1 MNYLRRTNNM
11 RAKTKLIHAGI
22 VGDEATGAVST
33 PIYQVSTYKQEAVGK
48 FKGYE
53 YSRTG
58 NPTRHALEV
67 LISDLEGGVAGFA
80 FASGMA
86 ATSSIMMLFSKG
98 DHVILTDDVYGG
110 TYRVMTKVL
119 NRFGIEATFV
129 DTSDLTNVEAAILEN
144 TKAIFLETPTNPLLK
159 ITDIQEIAK
168 LAKEKGLLT
177 IVDNTFITPYF
188 QQPIALGADIVVH
201 SATKYL
207 GGHSDVVAGLVVV
220 NSEQLATDLHF
231 VQNSVGAVLGPQ
243 DSWLLMRGIKTLGLR
258 MEEHNLNAQRIAEFL
273 NNHEAIGKV
282 YYPGLVNH
290 PGHELMKK
298 QTTGFGGMISFD
310 VGSEEKADVLL
321 SKLRYFTLAESLG
334 AVESLIS
341 VPARMTHASIPR
353 ERRLELGIT
362 DGLVRISV
370 GIEDVEDL
378 LEDLVQ
384 GLE

>member
-1 MNYLRRTNNM
+1 M

-22 VGDEATGAVST
+22 VGDETTGAVST

-67 LISDLEGGVAGFA
+67 LISELEGGVAGFA

-86 ATSSIMMLFSKG
+86 ATSSVMMLFGKG

-110 TYRVMTKVL
+110 TFRVISKVL
-119 NRFGIEATFV
+119 NRFVIEATFV
-129 DTSDLTNVEAAILEN
+129 DTGDISNVEAAIKEN

-159 ITDIQEIAK
+159 VTDIEGIAK
-168 LAKEKGLLT
+168 LGKEKGLLT
-177 IVDNTFITPYF
+177 IVDNTFMTPYF

-220 NSEQLATDLHF
+220 NSDQLATDLHF

-243 DSWLLMRGIKTLGLR
+243 DSWLLMRGIKTLGIR
-258 MEEHNLNAQRIAEFL
+258 MEEHNVNAQRIAEFL
-273 NNHEAIGKV
+273 NNHEAV
-282 YYPGLVNH
+282 SNVFYPGIETH
-290 PGHELMKK
+290 PRHELMKK

-310 VGSEEKADVLL
+310 VGSAEKADELL
-321 SKLRYFTLAESLG
+321 AKLRFFTLAESLG

-341 VPARMTHASIPR
+341 VPARMTHASIPS
-353 ERRLELGIT
+353 ERRAELGIT

-378 LEDLVQ
+378 LDDLTQ
-384 GLE
+384 ALA

>member
-1 MNYLRRTNNM
+1 M

-67 LISDLEGGVAGFA
+67 LISELEGGVAGFA

-86 ATSSIMMLFSKG
+86 ATSSVMMLFGKG

-110 TYRVMTKVL
+110 TFRVISKVL

-129 DTSDLTNVEAAILEN
+129 DTGDISNVEAAINEN

-159 ITDIQEIAK
+159 ITDIEAIAK
-168 LAKEKGLLT
+168 FAKEKGLLT
-177 IVDNTFITPYF
+177 IVDNTFMTPYF

-220 NSEQLATDLHF
+220 NSDQLATDLHF

-258 MEEHNLNAQRIAEFL
+258 MEEHNVNAQRIAEFL
-273 NNHEAIGKV
+273 KNHEAISNV
-282 YYPGLVNH
+282 FYPGLATH
-290 PGHELMKK
+290 TGHELMKR

-310 VGSEEKADVLL
+310 VGSAEKADELL

-341 VPARMTHASIPR
+341 VPARMTHASIPS
-353 ERRLELGIT
+353 ERRAELGIT

-378 LEDLVQ
+378 LDDLTQ
-384 GLE
+384 ALA